1 MFTLR
6 PSSSRPGRATL
17 FHAFLKGVPEVD
29 LAEARKII
37 ENWTTDYNTERPH
50 TSLSRPLPQPIQQKD
65 KGADHAAGSALTLI
79 GRLPTLTAG
88 TS

>member
-17 FHAFLKGVPEVD
+17 FQAFLKGVPEVD

-37 ENWTTDYNTERPH
+37 ENWRTDYNTERPH
-50 TSLSRPLPQPIQQKD
+50 TSLSRP
-65 KGADHAAGSALTLI
+65 
-79 GRLPTLTAG
+79 
-88 TS
+88 